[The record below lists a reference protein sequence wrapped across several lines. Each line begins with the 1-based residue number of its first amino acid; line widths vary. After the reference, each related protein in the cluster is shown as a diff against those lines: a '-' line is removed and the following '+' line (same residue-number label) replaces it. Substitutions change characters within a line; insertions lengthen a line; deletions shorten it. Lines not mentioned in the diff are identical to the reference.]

1 MLISGVALEQV
12 RFPPGIQG
20 SLSCQVSPSLPLFS
34 LLLQNV
40 LFNQL
45 WALIRSLDQLLTFC
59 SCRSPPLLCSCSLQ
73 ETHPGACS
81 LSSMVCIC
89 SEKRTGTL
97 VCPYLVQSVTC
108 ANGQTQSEAVLGKR
122 ASLFLC
128 PASVSVLHPIWTA
141 VRGRCSSTR
150 AGSIA
155 VRGAAFCKGILV
167 LIVYSPAVLCSWPH
181 HATDHVNNGNVMTR
195 QLVQIT
201 REILRSFPALAA
213 RQVQHLRLKE
223 ARR

>member
-1 MLISGVALEQV
+1 M
-12 RFPPGIQG
+12 
-20 SLSCQVSPSLPLFS
+20 
-34 LLLQNV
+34 
-40 LFNQL
+40 
-45 WALIRSLDQLLTFC
+45 
-59 SCRSPPLLCSCSLQ
+59 
-73 ETHPGACS
+73 
-81 LSSMVCIC
+81 CIC

-97 VCPYLVQSVTC
+97 VCPYFVQSVTC
-108 ANGQTQSEAVLGKR
+108 ANGQTQSEAVLAKR

-181 HATDHVNNGNVMTR
+181 HATDHVNNGKVITR
-195 QLVQIT
+195 QLVQIVLARDSSVFSRACRKAST
-201 REILRSFPALAA
+201 APATQGSGALAPPGAA
-213 RQVQHLRLKE
+213 R
-223 ARR
+223 